1 MSVPP
6 RSGRIPRC
14 RPRSDLAGAAGSRY
28 AWAVHRP
35 ASSARLRRAPLA
47 GRAARSCLAL
57 GLFVGFGHSLACD
70 RAPPSSPTP
79 PPSGAQTPAIAA
91 AEASPAQPI
100 AAAPVLEPVAPAS
113 PPRPPSPADAGA
125 CPERDDPAF
134 GILIAPQRPVVGQ
147 PLRILAATLADEAPI
162 ALRIDPGP
170 RPREGDAPVPADM
183 NIRPG
188 VPSAAIATLTPAQA
202 GDLTVVVGR
211 AGIGHA
217 CLRVKVRAQPSRESP
232 PPAPNNQAWPSVR
245 AWDAG
250 EEALYSAWL
259 RELFHAE
266 LGADLAT
273 TALDRITGD
282 PARNLLHGALGWDED
297 AKHPGGLAMRPDC
310 ADTPYFLRAYYAWKR
325 GLPFGFRACSRGA
338 PGTAPRCG
346 ELVANTAKQE
356 GTGPQPGQLGALQY
370 FMRRTLAW
378 GVHTGN
384 GRVALTDER
393 SDLYPVRL
401 DRRALRP
408 GSVYAD
414 PYGHILVLVELFEG
428 TGGRPGVLY
437 AIDGQPDGSIT
448 RKRFWE
454 GNFLWNPDPGL
465 GGSGFKN
472 FRPVVV
478 RDGVAVQ
485 LGDAELQRSPGYGD
499 VSPAQGELSGPA
511 FYDAMEGLITPG
523 VRDALSAQEEAV
535 AALYEQARVRVTSVA
550 NGDDFFKK
558 NPGATVAMPDG
569 FKVFETTGAWESYST
584 PARDLRLLIAIDVV
598 RGFSDKVRRQPAV
611 FGVSEGPTL
620 DELLARLEAAR
631 ATLLREDRF
640 RFQYTR
646 SDGSPWTLTLA
657 ELLERGPQLEA
668 AYNPNDCPELRWGAA
683 SGSPEA
689 STCGRRA
696 PAEQKAKMDRYRSWF
711 HERKRPAR
719 GT

>member
-1 MSVPP
+1 MGPP
-6 RSGRIPRC
+6 GETS
-14 RPRSDLAGAAGSRY
+14 
-28 AWAVHRP
+28 
-35 ASSARLRRAPLA
+35 
-47 GRAARSCLAL
+47 
-57 GLFVGFGHSLACD
+57 
-70 RAPPSSPTP
+70 T
-79 PPSGAQTPAIAA
+79 AA
-91 AEASPAQPI
+91 ASRT
-100 AAAPVLEPVAPAS
+100 EPVVAVAAS
-113 PPRPPSPADAGA
+113 PPPPPSPADAGS

-134 GILIAPQRPVVGQ
+134 GILLAPQRPVVGQ
-147 PLRILAATLADEAPI
+147 PLRILAATLADEAPL

-170 RPREGDAPVPADM
+170 KVREGDAPVSADM

-188 VPSAAIATLTPAQA
+188 VPSAVIATVNPTQA
-202 GDLTVVVGR
+202 GELTVVVGR
-211 AGIGHA
+211 AGQGRA
-217 CLRVKVRAQPSRESP
+217 CLRVKIRAQAAREAP
-232 PPAPNNQAWPSVR
+232 PPAPGNQAWPSVR

-273 TALDRITGD
+273 TALDQITSDAG
-282 PARNLLHGALGWDED
+282 RNLLHGALGWDED
-297 AKHPGGLAMRPDC
+297 ARHPAGLAMRPDC

-338 PGTAPRCG
+338 PGKAPRCG
-346 ELVANTAKQE
+346 EVIANTAKQD

-478 RDGVAVQ
+478 QGGVAVQ
-485 LGDAELQRSPGYGD
+485 LGDAELLRDPGYGD
-499 VSPAQGELSGPA
+499 VSPAQCELSGPA
-511 FYDAMEGLITPG
+511 FYDAMERLITPG
-523 VRDALSAQEEAV
+523 VRDALRAQEEAV

-550 NGDDFFKK
+550 NGDEFFKK
-558 NPGATVAMPDG
+558 NPGATVPMPDG

-584 PARDLRLLIAIDVV
+584 PARDLRLLIAMDVV

-611 FGVSEGPTL
+611 FGVAEGPTL
-620 DELLARLEAAR
+620 TELLTRLEAAR
-631 ATLLREDRF
+631 AALLREDRF
-640 RFQYTR
+640 KFQYTR
-646 SDGSPWTLTLA
+646 SDGSPWSLTLA
-657 ELLERGPQLEA
+657 ELLERGDALEA

-683 SGSPEA
+683 SGSAEA
-689 STCGRRA
+689 RSCGRRA
-696 PAEQKAKMDRYRSWF
+696 PAEQQAKMERYRGWF

>member
-1 MSVPP
+1 
-6 RSGRIPRC
+6 
-14 RPRSDLAGAAGSRY
+14 L
-28 AWAVHRP
+28 
-35 ASSARLRRAPLA
+35 APL
-47 GRAARSCLAL
+47 LAL
-57 GLFVGFGHSLACD
+57 SLACD
-70 RAPPSSPTP
+70 RAPPSSPSP
-79 PPSGAQTPAIAA
+79 PPSGAETPRIATAEDPPADPPA
-91 AEASPAQPI
+91 A
-100 AAAPVLEPVAPAS
+100 AAAPVAS
-113 PPRPPSPADAGA
+113 PAAAVGPPPPASPADAGT

-134 GILIAPQRPVVGQ
+134 GVLIAPQRPVVGQ
-147 PLRILAATLADEAPI
+147 PLRILAATLAGEAPI
-162 ALRIDPGP
+162 TVRIDAGP
-170 RPREGDAPVPADM
+170 RPREADAAVPADM

-188 VPSAAIATLTPAQA
+188 VPSAVIATLTPAQA

-211 AGIGHA
+211 EGVGRA
-217 CLRVKVRAQPSRESP
+217 CLRIKIRAQPAHDSP
-232 PPAPNNQAWPSVR
+232 PAADGNQAWPSVR

-273 TALDRITGD
+273 TALDQITGD
-282 PARNLLHGALGWDED
+282 RARNLLHGALGWNED
-297 AKHPGGLAMRPDC
+297 SRHPAGLAMRPDC

-325 GLPFGFRACSRGA
+325 GLPFGFRGCSRGA
-338 PGTAPRCG
+338 PGKAPRCG
-346 ELVANTAKQE
+346 EVTANTGKQE

-384 GRVALTDER
+384 GRVALSDER

-472 FRPVVV
+472 FRPVVI
-478 RDGVAVQ
+478 RDGAAVQ
-485 LGDAELQRSPGYGD
+485 LGDAELQAEPGYGD
-499 VSPAQGELSGPA
+499 VSAAQGELSGPA
-511 FYDAMEGLITPG
+511 FYDAMERLITPG
-523 VRDALSAQEEAV
+523 IRDASLAQEEAV
-535 AALYEQARVRVTSVA
+535 AALFEQARVRVTSVA
-550 NGDDFFKK
+550 NGDEFFKK
-558 NPGATVAMPDG
+558 NPGATVAMPEG

-584 PARDLRLLIAIDVV
+584 PARDLRLLIAMDVV

-611 FGVSEGPTL
+611 FGVPEGPGQAAAL
-620 DELLARLEAAR
+620 AELLTRLEAAR
-631 ATLLREDRF
+631 AALLREDRF
-640 RFQYTR
+640 RLQYTR

-657 ELLERGPQLEA
+657 DLLARGPALEA

-683 SGSPEA
+683 PGSPEA
-689 STCGRRA
+689 STCGRHA
-696 PAEQKAKMDRYRSWF
+696 PAEQQTKMQRYRSWF
-711 HERKRPAR
+711 HDRKRPAR

>member
-1 MSVPP
+1 
-6 RSGRIPRC
+6 
-14 RPRSDLAGAAGSRY
+14 
-28 AWAVHRP
+28 
-35 ASSARLRRAPLA
+35 
-47 GRAARSCLAL
+47 
-57 GLFVGFGHSLACD
+57 
-70 RAPPSSPTP
+70 
-79 PPSGAQTPAIAA
+79 
-91 AEASPAQPI
+91 
-100 AAAPVLEPVAPAS
+100 
-113 PPRPPSPADAGA
+113 
-125 CPERDDPAF
+125 
-134 GILIAPQRPVVGQ
+134 
-147 PLRILAATLADEAPI
+147 
-162 ALRIDPGP
+162 
-170 RPREGDAPVPADM
+170 M
-183 NIRPG
+183 NVRPG
-188 VPSAAIATLTPAQA
+188 VPSAVIATLTPTEA
-202 GDLTVVVGR
+202 GELTVVVGR
-211 AGIGHA
+211 EGLGHA
-217 CLRVKVRAQPSRESP
+217 CLRVKIRAQSARESP
-232 PPAPNNQAWPSVR
+232 PAAPGNQAWPSVR

-273 TALDRITGD
+273 TALDQITGD
-282 PARNLLHGALGWDED
+282 ANRNLLHGALGWDED
-297 AKHPGGLAMRPDC
+297 GRHPAGLAMRPDC

-325 GLPFGFRACSRGA
+325 GLPFGFRGCSRGA
-338 PGTAPRCG
+338 PGKAPRCG
-346 ELVANTAKQE
+346 EITANTAAQA

-384 GRVALTDER
+384 GRVALGDER

-485 LGDAELQRSPGYGD
+485 LGDAELLRDPGYGD

-511 FYDAMEGLITPG
+511 FYDAMERLITPG
-523 VRDALSAQEEAV
+523 VRDAASAQEEAV
-535 AALYEQARVRVTSVA
+535 AALFEQARVRVTSVA
-550 NGDDFFKK
+550 NGDEFFKK
-558 NPGATVAMPDG
+558 NPGATVAMPEG

-584 PARDLRLLIAIDVV
+584 PARDLRLLIAMDVV

-611 FGVSEGPTL
+611 FGVPEGPAQADALAGLLTTL
-620 DELLARLEAAR
+620 EQAR
-631 ATLLREDRF
+631 AALLREDRF

-657 ELLERGPQLEA
+657 DLLARADPLEA
-668 AYNPNDCPELRWGAA
+668 AYNPNDCPELRWGPPRAAPRPAPAAAAAPPSSRRRCSAIAAGSTTA
-683 SGSPEA
+683 SGPPAAPDLRDSSYQRAALPDLWGRP
-689 STCGRRA
+689 CGRRPWRTCA
-696 PAEQKAKMDRYRSWF
+696 PVSAGRSAG
-711 HERKRPAR
+711 ERRARACRGSCRSSRPRGRGRRRARAR
-719 GT
+719 GAGSCGSGRRARGPAASP

>member
-1 MSVPP
+1 M
-6 RSGRIPRC
+6 
-14 RPRSDLAGAAGSRY
+14 
-28 AWAVHRP
+28 
-35 ASSARLRRAPLA
+35 ASSA
-47 GRAARSCLAL
+47 GRAATLCLAL
-57 GLFVGFGHSLACD
+57 GLGCD
-70 RAPPSSPTP
+70 RAPPSSPAAP
-79 PPSGAQTPAIAA
+79 PTGAATSPVVTAEDPPAGPPAATATTVDPAPIVSAA
-91 AEASPAQPI
+91 AG
-100 AAAPVLEPVAPAS
+100 
-113 PPRPPSPADAGA
+113 PPRAPSPADAGA

-134 GILIAPQRPVVGQ
+134 GVLLAPQRPVVGQ
-147 PLRILAATLADEAPI
+147 PLRILAATLAGEAPI
-162 ALRIDPGP
+162 ALRIDPGLS
-170 RPREGDAPVPADM
+170 RQRSREVDAPVPADM
-183 NIRPG
+183 NVRPG
-188 VPSAAIATLTPAQA
+188 VPSAVIATLTPTEA
-202 GDLTVVVGR
+202 GELTVVVGR
-211 AGIGHA
+211 EGLGHA
-217 CLRVKVRAQPSRESP
+217 CLRVKIRAQSARESP
-232 PPAPNNQAWPSVR
+232 PAAPGNQAWPSVR

-273 TALDRITGD
+273 TALDQITGD

-297 AKHPGGLAMRPDC
+297 GRHPAGLAMRPDC

-325 GLPFGFRACSRGA
+325 GLPFGFRGCSRGA
-338 PGTAPRCG
+338 PGKAPRCG
-346 ELVANTAKQE
+346 EITANTAAQA

-384 GRVALTDER
+384 GRVALGDER

-485 LGDAELQRSPGYGD
+485 LGDAELLRDPGYGD
-499 VSPAQGELSGPA
+499 VSLAQGELSGPA
-511 FYDAMEGLITPG
+511 FYDAMERLITPG
-523 VRDALSAQEEAV
+523 VRDAASAQEEAV
-535 AALYEQARVRVTSVA
+535 AALFEQARVRVTSVA
-550 NGDDFFKK
+550 NGDEFFRK
-558 NPGATVAMPDG
+558 NPGATVAMPEG

-584 PARDLRLLIAIDVV
+584 PARDLRLLIAMDVV

-611 FGVSEGPTL
+611 FGVPEGPAQADAL
-620 DELLARLEAAR
+620 AGLLTKLEQAR
-631 ATLLREDRF
+631 AALLREDRF
-640 RFQYTR
+640 RFQYPR

-657 ELLERGPQLEA
+657 DLLARADPLEA

-683 SGSPEA
+683 EGSPEA
-689 STCGRRA
+689 STCSRRA
-696 PAEQKAKMDRYRSWF
+696 PAEQQAKMQRYRGWF
-711 HERKRPAR
+711 HDRKRPAR

>member
-1 MSVPP
+1 MSGAVTRPAPP
-6 RSGRIPRC
+6 A
-14 RPRSDLAGAAGSRY
+14 RPR
-28 AWAVHRP
+28 V
-35 ASSARLRRAPLA
+35 ASLA
-47 GRAARSCLAL
+47 GRAATLCLAL
-57 GLFVGFGHSLACD
+57 GLGCD
-70 RAPPSSPTP
+70 RAPPSSPAP
-79 PPSGAQTPAIAA
+79 PPSGAVTPPVATAEDPPAVPTATAA
-91 AEASPAQPI
+91 TV
-100 AAAPVLEPVAPAS
+100 AAAPLVSPAAG
-113 PPRPPSPADAGA
+113 PPRAPSPADAGA

-134 GILIAPQRPVVGQ
+134 GVLLAPQRPVVGQ
-147 PLRILAATLADEAPI
+147 PLRILAATLAGEAPI
-162 ALRIDPGP
+162 ALRIDPGLARQ
-170 RPREGDAPVPADM
+170 RPREVEAPVPADM
-183 NIRPG
+183 NVRPG
-188 VPSAAIATLTPAQA
+188 VPSAVIATLTPTEA
-202 GDLTVVVGR
+202 GELTVVVGR
-211 AGIGHA
+211 EGVGHA
-217 CLRVKVRAQPSRESP
+217 CLRVKIRAQPARESP
-232 PPAPNNQAWPSVR
+232 PAAPGNQAWPSVR

-266 LGADLAT
+266 LGAELAT
-273 TALDRITGD
+273 TALDQITGD

-297 AKHPGGLAMRPDC
+297 GRHPAGLAMRPDC

-325 GLPFGFRACSRGA
+325 GLPFGFRGCSRGA
-338 PGTAPRCG
+338 PGKAPRCG
-346 ELVANTAKQE
+346 EVTANTAAQA

-384 GRVALTDER
+384 GRVALGDER

-485 LGDAELQRSPGYGD
+485 LGDAELLRDPGYGD

-511 FYDAMEGLITPG
+511 FYDAMERLITPG
-523 VRDALSAQEEAV
+523 VRDAASAQEEAV
-535 AALYEQARVRVTSVA
+535 AALFEQARVRVTSVA
-550 NGDDFFKK
+550 NGDEFFKK
-558 NPGATVAMPDG
+558 NPGATVAMPEG

-584 PARDLRLLIAIDVV
+584 PARDLRLLIAMDVV

-611 FGVSEGPTL
+611 FGVPEGPGQAEAL
-620 DELLARLEAAR
+620 AGLLATLEQAR
-631 ATLLREDRF
+631 AALLREDRF

-657 ELLERGPQLEA
+657 ELLDRADQLEA

-683 SGSPEA
+683 EGSPEA
-689 STCGRRA
+689 STCRRRS
-696 PAEQKAKMDRYRSWF
+696 PAEQQAKMQRYRGWF
-711 HERKRPAR
+711 HDRKRPAR

>member
-1 MSVPP
+1 M
-6 RSGRIPRC
+6 
-14 RPRSDLAGAAGSRY
+14 RPWPGGLRRDLAVAGGSRY
-28 AWAVHRP
+28 AWAVTCPAPPRRP
-35 ASSARLRRAPLA
+35 RAAPLA
-47 GRAARSCLAL
+47 GGAATLLLAL
-57 GLFVGFGHSLACD
+57 GLGLGSACD
-70 RAPPSSPTP
+70 RTPPSSPAP
-79 PPSGAQTPAIAA
+79 PPSGARTPAVTAEDPPVEVVAA
-91 AEASPAQPI
+91 TPATVSPAS
-100 AAAPVLEPVAPAS
+100 PAS

-125 CPERDDPAF
+125 CPERDDPDF
-134 GILIAPQRPVVGQ
+134 GVLIAPQRPAVGQ
-147 PLRILAATLADEAPI
+147 PLRILAATLAGEAPI
-162 ALRIDPGP
+162 ALRVDPGP
-170 RPREGDAPVPADM
+170 RPREIDEPVLADM
-183 NIRPG
+183 NVRPG
-188 VPSAAIATLTPAQA
+188 VPSAVIATLTPTRA
-202 GDLTVVVGR
+202 GELTVVVGR
-211 AGIGHA
+211 EGVGRA
-217 CLRVKVRAQPSRESP
+217 CLRVKIRAQPAREA
-232 PPAPNNQAWPSVR
+232 PPAAPGNQAWPSVR

-273 TALDRITGD
+273 TALDQITGD

-297 AKHPGGLAMRPDC
+297 ARHPAGLAMRPDC

-325 GLPFGFRACSRGA
+325 GLPFGFRGCSRGA
-338 PGTAPRCG
+338 PGKAPRCG
-346 ELVANTAKQE
+346 ELTANTAPQG

-384 GRVALTDER
+384 GRVALGDER

-485 LGDAELQRSPGYGD
+485 LGDEELRRSPGYGD
-499 VSPAQGELSGPA
+499 VSPAQGELSAPA
-511 FYDAMEGLITPG
+511 FYDAMELLITPG
-523 VRDALSAQEEAV
+523 VRDALGAQEEAV
-535 AALYEQARVRVTSVA
+535 AALFEQARVRVTSVA
-550 NGDDFFKK
+550 NGDDYFKK
-558 NPGATVAMPDG
+558 NPGATVAMPEG

-584 PARDLRLLIAIDVV
+584 PARDLRLLIAMDVV

-611 FGVSEGPTL
+611 FGVPEGPDGAVAL
-620 DELLARLEAAR
+620 GELLARLEAAR
-631 ATLLREDRF
+631 AALLREDRF

-646 SDGSPWTLTLA
+646 SDGSSWTLALA
-657 ELLERGPQLEA
+657 DLLERGPQLEV

-683 SGSPEA
+683 PGSDEA
-689 STCGRRA
+689 RTCSRRA
-696 PAEQKAKMDRYRSWF
+696 PAEQQAKMERYRGWF